1 MGGEAEQAE
10 GLTSRGGGAGIRS
23 QGCCNKLP
31 QTGGLKTAEM
41 FGLTALDAR
50 VGHQGVSQPL
60 SLQKLWGESL
70 LPLPAP
76 GGPRFLSCG
85 HMPPVSASMVAPPL
99 PLLCVSPARAL
110 VIGFQGHWDDPN

>member
-1 MGGEAEQAE
+1 MKSWRGVGGEAEQAE

-60 SLQKLWGESL
+60 SLQKLWGNLFCPCQL
-70 LPLPAP
+70 LVA
-76 GGPRFLSCG
+76 
-85 HMPPVSASMVAPPL
+85 PVS
-99 PLLCVSPARAL
+99 
-110 VIGFQGHWDDPN
+110 